1 MIASL
6 YLPIN
11 LQWWRLLEK
20 LYGIDNTTSSDNKMD
35 AINKAVNYG
44 NMAYGIVMHILLQ
57 M

>member
-11 LQWWRLLEK
+11 LQWWRLPEK

-35 AINKAVNYG
+35 AINKALNYG